1 VVVPIVVSSAVSV
14 VFEPL
19 LSFAL
24 LVTAVLDVVSEV
36 ELVLEEELVELD
48 WICPI
53 KLALVLFG

>member
-1 VVVPIVVSSAVSV
+1 MVSSAVSV